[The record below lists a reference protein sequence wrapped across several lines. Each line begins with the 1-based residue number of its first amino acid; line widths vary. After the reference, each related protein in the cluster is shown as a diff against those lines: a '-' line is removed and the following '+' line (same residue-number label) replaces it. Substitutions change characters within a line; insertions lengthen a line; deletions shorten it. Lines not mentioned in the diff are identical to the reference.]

1 MKELVSV
8 GGLVD
13 QSSVSLCLY
22 GEDLDPNEITS
33 VLGLAG
39 DRMHRRGD
47 TRREGTSPFQR
58 GSWAILEEGS
68 APLGPEELL
77 ARIAERVPSDPV
89 IWADLG
95 KRFDLQVRFGIH
107 QSDWN
112 RGFDLS
118 QRSVRFLERIGASLV
133 FDIYCDED
141 AA

>member
-1 MKELVSV
+1 MEELVSI

-22 GEDLDPNEITS
+22 GEDLDPNEVSS
-33 VLGLAG
+33 VLGVPG

-47 TRREGTSPFQR
+47 KRREGTSPFQK
-58 GSWAILEEGS
+58 GAWAILEEGS

-77 ARIAERVPSDPV
+77 ERIAERVPTDPA
-89 IWADLG
+89 IWAGLG
-95 KRFDLQVRFGIH
+95 RRFDLQVRFGIH
-107 QSDWN
+107 QSEWN

-118 QRSVRFLERIGASLV
+118 QKSVRFLERIGASLV
-133 FDIYCDED
+133 FDIYCDGD